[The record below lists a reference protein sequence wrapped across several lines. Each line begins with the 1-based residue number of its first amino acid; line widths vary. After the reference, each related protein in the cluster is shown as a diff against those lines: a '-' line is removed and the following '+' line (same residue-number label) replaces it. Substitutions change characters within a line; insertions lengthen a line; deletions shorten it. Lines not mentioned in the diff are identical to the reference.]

1 MGPHLSFVSA
11 TWFCRPVWRVRGST
25 SRLSSVSL
33 AHCSVHSKGSHSL
46 ACAEKAAR
54 GPNAL
59 FSRVNQP
66 FVFARTAPC
75 RPTCR
80 RSIRKAKRV
89 TFCDTRRAN
98 GGKRPG
104 IALVSLLAPAWRN
117 VLSLSLFS
125 PPGRRTGHLVG
136 TCGTR
141 MVLHAARYWYIED
154 CALNRL
160 LRGTGLKVGGWNSC
174 KRG

>member
-25 SRLSSVSL
+25 SRLSSVFL

-89 TFCDTRRAN
+89 TFCDTRRPN

-104 IALVSLLAPAWRN
+104 SSCLATRAGMAQCVVPFSFLSARATNWTLGWDMWDTNGSSRCTLLVYRGL
-117 VLSLSLFS
+117 
-125 PPGRRTGHLVG
+125 RT
-136 TCGTR
+136 
-141 MVLHAARYWYIED
+141 
-154 CALNRL
+154 
-160 LRGTGLKVGGWNSC
+160 K
-174 KRG
+174 